1 MEHAEGSPCSFA
13 GAGLQSL
20 NGRHSMKKSLSILS
34 ISLGLLAC
42 GDGHAEEQHPSGEIT
57 TPEQIC
63 RLAWEQNEE
72 QLDPKDR
79 LGNPFP
85 MQANAAAGWHFQMDY
100 QGHKLLIIPARSL
113 DFQVELETGYLDCSV
128 PLSWKVLDSTL
139 DINFNPLF
147 KNKRQITMINGKPF
161 GHETKGGLYIRYQ
174 LMTADPSDINLA
186 WYLKTPALKKSDVMA
201 AVREHL
207 RVPAEQSI
215 DVQDASE
222 LLKNQG
228 SMGIQAIGMSVG
240 QDPVN
245 HWAMLPARAAQLWPS
260 LKFLPLGDAPAAAT
274 LEEAWT
280 QAGILDLAALKLWD
294 LKAGKWT
301 DCATIGTSQRTSCRQ
316 VVDETFVKVFKEAQ
330 DKNTELCV
338 HLAWPGADFSPY
350 FVSRHCVNAEGT
362 VRTLGSTPTLDPGF
376 PAASPQGR

>member
-1 MEHAEGSPCSFA
+1 
-13 GAGLQSL
+13 
-20 NGRHSMKKSLSILS
+20 
-34 ISLGLLAC
+34 
-42 GDGHAEEQHPSGEIT
+42 
-57 TPEQIC
+57 
-63 RLAWEQNEE
+63 
-72 QLDPKDR
+72 
-79 LGNPFP
+79 
-85 MQANAAAGWHFQMDY
+85 
-100 QGHKLLIIPARSL
+100 
-113 DFQVELETGYLDCSV
+113 V

-174 LMTADPSDINLA
+174 LMTSDPSDINLA

-207 RVPAEQSI
+207 QVPAEQDI

-222 LLKNQG
+222 LLNNQG

-245 HWAMLPARAAQLWPS
+245 HWAILPARAAQLWPS

-294 LKAGKWT
+294 LKARTWA

-316 VVDETFVKVFKEAQ
+316 IVDETFVKVFKEAQ

-362 VRTLGSTPTLDPGF
+362 VRTLGSTPTLDPAF
-376 PAASPQGR
+376 PAASTQGR